1 MKQKNSYFNG
11 VLTGLLW
18 LVMAGSPELAAQTA
32 TGGIS
37 GIVTN
42 EITGRS
48 LQGAVVRVQG
58 ANAVDRTD
66 IYGRY
71 SLSGVPAGP
80 QELTIYYVGLETSV
94 QSVNV
99 TAGQTVIVDV
109 GLSSEI
115 YDLEDF
121 VVVPQVV
128 GQERAINQQKTASGI
143 INVISEE
150 QFGAILDGNIGQ
162 ALQRLPGITVNE
174 AQDGSQGAIN
184 IRGVSGEFNSIQIDG
199 NRIPTSGE
207 NRDFNPRNILA
218 DGFTNIEVIKAPT
231 PDRDGDAVGGIVN
244 LVTRS
249 AFQREGREMSLKLGG
264 ILNKVP
270 DIWGH
275 SAIFSFSD
283 LYSVGEENARNLG
296 ISVTLSS
303 YDTDRYHLNADMDW
317 ILVTPELN
325 PELDTG
331 KYDEPVWFMESS
343 HWEHDTRTTE
353 SYSIS
358 SSIDFRTDEQNS
370 FYIRPSFSRFDRQGI
385 QYETDIDLDTA
396 FDNDGDPD
404 EKTYAVL
411 TPTYGR
417 GTENSEASR
426 GWIGT
431 LENDFNEL
439 FAVSMGG
446 RHEGGPGLLTYDVF
460 VSKNKRTVIDDTELN
475 MVMEPDDPWFVFE
488 YEIVGDINRGDVEI
502 RHVGGGDPT
511 DLSQMTE
518 GELEF
523 VSAER
528 SEDVLS
534 GRIDWEKPFNPEQG
548 IFTLKTGAKFRNSD
562 QLRDD
567 MVDLYEM
574 DETFPYAQVLEVTD
588 AVLLRKPKYFDVQP
602 EIGKELFRTNPEL
615 YEFVEDDS
623 LEDSNVADYDASE
636 NTTAAYVMGT
646 YETGPHTF
654 IGGVRYER
662 NEWDN
667 VNKIVSYL
675 DDVPTI
681 IPVEHGNSYAFW
693 LPGIHGRH
701 ELRENLILR
710 ESYNRSYGR
719 PRLEELSRGR
729 WEDDDGNIEDGNPD
743 LKPAISDN
751 YDIQLEY
758 YTDEGG
764 LYSVGLFRKNI
775 KDFTFTQVYD
785 FDEIGPDGIPI
796 PIEGGDLE
804 YERPLNGTT
813 ATNQGIELIARQ
825 QLYFL
830 PDPWNGLALRGS
842 ATFTTSQADYPNRTD
857 RTDLPLE
864 GFSDTIYTA
873 TIDYA
878 WRGFS
883 ARVDYTFRSD
893 YIEGLGS
900 DIESDEFFG
909 NVRRLDA
916 EISYRLRS
924 GIDIFVTGTNITDEP
939 LVSYQGYP
947 PFVEDTNLPGPKY
960 TFGVEF
966 TF

>member
-1 MKQKNSYFNG
+1 
-11 VLTGLLW
+11 
-18 LVMAGSPELAAQTA
+18 
-32 TGGIS
+32 
-37 GIVTN
+37 
-42 EITGRS
+42 
-48 LQGAVVRVQG
+48 
-58 ANAVDRTD
+58 
-66 IYGRY
+66 
-71 SLSGVPAGP
+71 
-80 QELTIYYVGLETSV
+80 
-94 QSVNV
+94 
-99 TAGQTVIVDV
+99 
-109 GLSSEI
+109 
-115 YDLEDF
+115 
-121 VVVPQVV
+121 
-128 GQERAINQQKTASGI
+128 
-143 INVISEE
+143 
-150 QFGAILDGNIGQ
+150 
-162 ALQRLPGITVNE
+162 
-174 AQDGSQGAIN
+174 
-184 IRGVSGEFNSIQIDG
+184 
-199 NRIPTSGE
+199 
-207 NRDFNPRNILA
+207 
-218 DGFTNIEVIKAPT
+218 
-231 PDRDGDAVGGIVN
+231 
-244 LVTRS
+244 
-249 AFQREGREMSLKLGG
+249 
-264 ILNKVP
+264 
-270 DIWGH
+270 
-275 SAIFSFSD
+275 
-283 LYSVGEENARNLG
+283 
-296 ISVTLSS
+296 
-303 YDTDRYHLNADMDW
+303 
-317 ILVTPELN
+317 
-325 PELDTG
+325 
-331 KYDEPVWFMESS
+331 
-343 HWEHDTRTTE
+343 
-353 SYSIS
+353 
-358 SSIDFRTDEQNS
+358 
-370 FYIRPSFSRFDRQGI
+370 
-385 QYETDIDLDTA
+385 
-396 FDNDGDPD
+396 
-404 EKTYAVL
+404 
-411 TPTYGR
+411 
-417 GTENSEASR
+417 
-426 GWIGT
+426 
-431 LENDFNEL
+431 
-439 FAVSMGG
+439 
-446 RHEGGPGLLTYDVF
+446 
-460 VSKNKRTVIDDTELN
+460 
-475 MVMEPDDPWFVFE
+475 
-488 YEIVGDINRGDVEI
+488 
-502 RHVGGGDPT
+502 
-511 DLSQMTE
+511 MTE

-534 GRIDWEKPFNPEQG
+534 GRIDWEKPFNPEHG

-562 QLRDD
+562 QIRDD

-588 AVLLRKPKYFDVQP
+588 AVVLNKPKYFDVQP

-636 NTTAAYVMGT
+636 NTTAAFVMGT
-646 YETGPHTF
+646 YETGPHT
-654 IGGVRYER
+654 IIAGVRYER

-675 DDVPTI
+675 DDVPTV
-681 IPVEHGNSYAFW
+681 IPLEHGNSYAFW

-701 ELRENLILR
+701 ELGENLILR

-764 LYSVGLFRKNI
+764 LFSVGLFRKNI
-775 KDFTFTQVYD
+775 EDFTFTQVYD

-796 PIEGGDLE
+796 PREGGDLE
-804 YERPLNGTT
+804 YERPVNGTT

-842 ATFTTSQADYPNRTD
+842 ATFTSSQADYPNRTD

-909 NVRRLDA
+909 NVRRVDA

>member
-1 MKQKNSYFNG
+1 MKHKNPYFIS

-32 TGGIS
+32 AGGIS
-37 GIVTN
+37 GIVSN
-42 EITGRS
+42 EITGSS

-80 QELTIYYVGLETSV
+80 QELTVYYVGLETST

-99 TAGQTVIVDV
+99 TPGQTVIVDV
-109 GLSSEI
+109 RLSSEI

-121 VVVPQVV
+121 VVLPQVV

-207 NRDFNPRNILA
+207 NRDFNPRTILA

-283 LYSVGEENARNLG
+283 LFSVGEENARNLG
-296 ISVTLSS
+296 ISVTLSN
-303 YDTDRYHLNADMDW
+303 YDTDRYHRNADMDW

-343 HWEHDTRTTE
+343 HWEHDTRATE

-411 TPTYGR
+411 TPSYGR

-534 GRIDWEKPFNPEQG
+534 GRIDWEKPFNPEHG
-548 IFTLKTGAKFRNSD
+548 IFTLKTGGKFRNSD

-588 AVLLRKPKYFDVQP
+588 AVVLRKPKYFDVQP

-775 KDFTFTQVYD
+775 KDFTFTQAYD

-842 ATFTTSQADYPNRTD
+842 ATFTSSQANYPNRTD

-864 GFSDTIYTA
+864 GFSDTIYTG

-909 NVRRLDA
+909 NVRRVDA

>member
-1 MKQKNSYFNG
+1 MKKKVPNFNG
-11 VLTGLLW
+11 AIIGLLL
-18 LVMAGSPELAAQTA
+18 LVMAGSPELAAQSA

-37 GIVTN
+37 GIVIN

-48 LQGAVVRVQG
+48 LQGAVVRVEG
-58 ANAVDRTD
+58 TNAVDRTD
-66 IYGRY
+66 ILGRY
-71 SLSGVPAGP
+71 SLSGVPAGL
-80 QELTIYYVGLETSV
+80 QQLTVYYVGLETSV

-99 TAGQTVIVDV
+99 TPGQTEIIDV

-174 AQDGSQGAIN
+174 DQDGSLGAIN
-184 IRGVSGEFNSIQIDG
+184 IRGISGEFNSIQMDG

-207 NRDFNPRNILA
+207 NRDFNPRTILA

-283 LYSVGEENARNLG
+283 LYSVGEDTRNLG
-296 ISVTLSS
+296 FSITLSS
-303 YDTDRYHLNADMDW
+303 YDTDRFHRNADMDW

-343 HWEHDTRTTE
+343 HWEHDTRATE

-358 SSIDFRTDEQNS
+358 SSIDFRTDENNS
-370 FYIRPSFSRFDRQGI
+370 YYIRPSFSRFDRQGI

-411 TPTYGR
+411 TPSYGR

-488 YEIVGDINRGDVEI
+488 YDIVGDINRGEVEI

-528 SEDVLS
+528 AEDVLS
-534 GRIDWEKPFNPEQG
+534 GRIDWEKPFNPEHG
-548 IFTLKTGAKFRNSD
+548 TFTLKTGAKFRNSD
-562 QLRDD
+562 QFRDD

-588 AVLLRKPKYFDVQP
+588 AVVLRKPKYFDVQP

-646 YETGPHTF
+646 YETGPHT
-654 IGGVRYER
+654 IITGVRYER

-764 LYSVGLFRKNI
+764 LFSVGLFRKNI

-785 FDEIGPDGIPI
+785 FNEIGPDGIPI
-796 PIEGGDLE
+796 PVEGGDLE
-804 YERPLNGTT
+804 YERPVNGTT

-825 QLYFL
+825 QLHFL

-842 ATFTTSQADYPNRTD
+842 TTFTSSQANYPDRTD

-873 TIDYA
+873 TIDYV

-909 NVRRLDA
+909 SVRRVDA

-924 GIDIFVTGTNITDEP
+924 GVDIFVTGTNITDEP

-960 TFGVEF
+960 TFGVEL

>member
-37 GIVTN
+37 GIVSN
-42 EITGRS
+42 EITGSS

-80 QELTIYYVGLETSV
+80 QELTVYYVGLETST

-109 GLSSEI
+109 RLSSEI

-370 FYIRPSFSRFDRQGI
+370 YYIRPSFSRFDRQGI

-411 TPTYGR
+411 TPSYGR

-446 RHEGGPGLLTYDVF
+446 RHEGGPGLLTYDLF

-562 QLRDD
+562 QFRDD

-675 DDVPTI
+675 DDVPTV
-681 IPVEHGNSYAFW
+681 IPLEHGNSYAFW

-796 PIEGGDLE
+796 PSEGGDLE

-842 ATFTTSQADYPNRTD
+842 ATFTSSQADYPDRTD

-909 NVRRLDA
+909 NVRRVDA

>member
-1 MKQKNSYFNG
+1 MKQKSSLFKG
-11 VLTGLLW
+11 LLTGLFG
-18 LVMAGSPELAAQTA
+18 LVLAGSPDLAAQTA

-37 GIVTN
+37 GIVSN

-48 LQGAVVRVQG
+48 LQGAIVRVQG

-66 IYGRY
+66 ILGRY

-80 QELTIYYVGLETSV
+80 QQLSVSYVGLETSV

-99 TAGQTVIVDV
+99 TAGQTLIVDV

-121 VVVPQVV
+121 VVVPRVV
-128 GQERAINQQKTASGI
+128 GQERAINLQKTAAGI

-150 QFGAILDGNIGQ
+150 QFGAMLDGNIGQ

-174 AQDGSQGAIN
+174 DQDGSQGAIN
-184 IRGVSGEFNSIQIDG
+184 IRGISGEFNSIQIDG

-218 DGFTNIEVIKAPT
+218 DGFTNIEVVKAPT
-231 PDRDGDAVGGIVN
+231 PDRDGDAIGGIVN

-249 AFQREGREMSLKLGG
+249 AFQREGREMSLKLSG
-264 ILNKVP
+264 ILNEVP

-275 SAIFSFSD
+275 SAVFSFSD
-283 LYSVGEENARNLG
+283 LFSVGEENVRNLG
-296 ISVTLSS
+296 VTFTLSS
-303 YDTDRYHLNADMDW
+303 YDTDRFHRNADMDW
-317 ILVTPELN
+317 IQVTPELH
-325 PELDTG
+325 PELNLG
-331 KYDEPVWFMESS
+331 QYDEPVWFMESS
-343 HWEHDTRTTE
+343 HWEHDTRETE

-358 SSIDFRTDEQNS
+358 ASIDFRTDEYNS
-370 FYIRPSFSRFDRQGI
+370 FYFRPSFSRFDRQGV

-396 FDNDGDPD
+396 FDNDGDED
-404 EKTYAVL
+404 EKTYAEL

-431 LENDFNEL
+431 LENDYNEL
-439 FAVSMGG
+439 FTYSMGG
-446 RHEGGPGLLTYDVF
+446 RHEGGTGLLTYDVF
-460 VSKNKRTVIDDTELN
+460 ASRNKNIVIDDTELN

-488 YEIVGDINRGDVEI
+488 YDIVGDINRGEVEI
-502 RHVGGGDPT
+502 RHIGGGDPT

-523 VSAER
+523 VSEEKT
-528 SEDVLS
+528 EDALS
-534 GRIDWEKPFNPEQG
+534 GRIDWENTFTAEYG
-548 IFTLKTGAKFRNSD
+548 VFTLKTGAKMRKSD
-562 QLRDD
+562 QFRDEI
-567 MVDLYEM
+567 VDLYEM
-574 DETFPYAQVLEVTD
+574 DEDFPYAQVLEVTD
-588 AVLLRKPKYFDVQP
+588 AVVLRKPKYFDVQP

-615 YEFVEDDS
+615 YEFVGDDS
-623 LEDSNVADYDASE
+623 LEDSNVADYDATE
-636 NTTAAYVMGT
+636 TTTAAYVMGT

-654 IGGVRYER
+654 IAGVRYER

-667 VNKIVSYL
+667 VNKIVSFL
-675 DDVPTI
+675 DDVPSVT
-681 IPVEHGNSYAFW
+681 PVNQSNSFAFW

-743 LKPAISDN
+743 LIPAVSDN

-764 LYSVGLFRKNI
+764 LFSVGLFRKKI
-775 KDFTFTQVYD
+775 EDFTFTQIYD
-785 FDEIGPDGIPI
+785 FDEIGPDGVPI
-796 PIEGGDLE
+796 PADGGDLE
-804 YERPLNGTT
+804 YERPVNGTT
-813 ATNQGIELIARQ
+813 ATNEGIELIARQ

-842 ATFTTSQADYPNRTD
+842 ATFTSSEANYPNRTD
-857 RTDLPLE
+857 RTDLSLE

-909 NVRRLDA
+909 EVKRVDA

-924 GIDIFVTGTNITDEP
+924 GVYIFATGTNITDEP

-947 PFVEDTNLPGPKY
+947 PFVEDANLPGPKY
-960 TFGVEF
+960 TVGVEF